1 MEKDP
6 ELFSQQAT
14 IHEYEKKIQELDGLN
29 RVLKVL
35 RLSKDS
41 WYYGKVI
48 VGHALGENANTEL
61 AMEAWGKAKF
71 MLRRLGQKIEGI
83 IIHYDQD
90 GVYIGHRWL
99 HQVAVKDKVRV
110 SYSDNGA
117 KGNVYSESFIG
128 RFKSENRLLFWEQE
142 DFEGLE
148 EVVKARIKYYNRVR
162 RHSALGNKSPIEY
175 LNRKT
180 NI

>member
-1 MEKDP
+1 M
-6 ELFSQQAT
+6 
-14 IHEYEKKIQELDGLN
+14 
-29 RVLKVL
+29 
-35 RLSKDS
+35 
-41 WYYGKVI
+41 
-48 VGHALGENANTEL
+48 
-61 AMEAWGKAKF
+61 
-71 MLRRLGQKIEGI
+71 
-83 IIHYDQD
+83 
-90 GVYIGHRWL
+90 
-99 HQVAVKDKVRV
+99 AVKDKVRV

-117 KGNVYSESFIG
+117 KGNVYSGSFIG

-162 RHSALGNKSPIEY
+162 RHSVLGNKSPIEY

>member
-1 MEKDP
+1 VKKFKD
-6 ELFSQQAT
+6 Q
-14 IHEYEKKIQELDGLN
+14 YGLN

-35 RLSKDS
+35 RLSKDT
-41 WYYGKVI
+41 WYYSKVI
-48 VGHALGENANTEL
+48 VGRALGENANTEL

-83 IIHYDQD
+83 IIHHDQD

-110 SYSDNGA
+110 SYSEDGA
-117 KGNVYSESFIG
+117 KGNVYLQSFIG

-162 RHSALGNKSPIEY
+162 KHSALGNKSPIEY